1 MSEELELERTYLL
14 TKIPKGLKSC
24 KFVEI
29 IDLYIPASKAHPVMR
44 IRKKGDKLEITK
56 KVPNNNDASNQTEH
70 TIPLSE
76 LEFNVL
82 LSVPGKKLRKLRYY
96 FPVDKKVAEIDV
108 FQDELAGLIVVDF
121 EFSNLAEKED
131 FKAPDFCSED
141 ITQEEFIAGGYLAGK
156 TYADIKGFLK
166 KYNYQKLDYY
176 GIN

>member
-29 IDLYIPASKAHPVMR
+29 IDLYIPASIAHPNMR

-76 LEFNVL
+76 EEYNAL
-82 LSVPGKKLRKLRYY
+82 LKVPGKKLRKLRYY
-96 FPVDKKVAEIDV
+96 YPVDEKTAEIDV
-108 FQDELAGLIVVDF
+108 FQDELEGLIVVDF
-121 EFSNLAEKED
+121 EFLSLEEKD
-131 FKAPDFCSED
+131 KFSAPDFCSED

-156 TYADIKGFLK
+156 SYTEIENNLK
-166 KYNYQKLDYY
+166 EYNYKKL
-176 GIN
+176 NN

>member
-24 KFVEI
+24 KFIEI
-29 IDLYIPASKAHPVMR
+29 IDLYIPASKAHPNMR

-70 TIPLSE
+70 TIPLSKE
-76 LEFNVL
+76 EYNAL
-82 LSVPGKKLRKLRYY
+82 LIVSGKKLRKLRYY
-96 FPVDKKVAEIDV
+96 FPVENRMAEIDI
-108 FQDELAGLIVVDF
+108 FQDELAGLILVDF
-121 EFSNLAEKED
+121 EFSNLKDQEN

-141 ITQEEFIAGGYLAGK
+141 ITQEEFCAGGFLAGK
-156 TYADIKGFLK
+156 TYADIEDFLK
-166 KYNYQKLDYY
+166 KYNYKKLDYY